1 MKPLNTM
8 TADELAGALDQ
19 LADRCSQD
27 EALRLALHRE
37 MFRAAEEEWIFEE
50 PESSVP

>member
-19 LADRCSQD
+19 LAHRCSQD

-37 MFRAAEEEWIFEE
+37 MCRAAEEEWIFEE